1 MTASVQ
7 ELRMN
12 QDELGANPVDQ
23 NAPFIDAWSHHR
35 NYLLNIGYRLI
46 GSFSEA
52 EDLVQEAY
60 ARLLRIDPERIDDA
74 RGWLVVV
81 LTRLC
86 LDHLRS
92 ARVRREGSVGPWLPE
107 PLVAPGG
114 IGADPAD
121 IVTLDESVR
130 MALLIVLERLT
141 PAERAVFV
149 LHDVFQF
156 SFAEI
161 APIVD
166 RTSAAC
172 RQLASRARRRI
183 HADTDRRT
191 DVDPVELRRVA
202 ERFIAACSSGDMHA
216 LLRVLDPE
224 VVGWADLDG
233 VKTPLPQPT
242 RGAQDV
248 ANGTMALFGAKSAA
262 RLVLA
267 EINGE
272 TGIVVALRGRPFA
285 VLVLKVRE
293 ERITAI
299 YAIVDPAKLRHVHV
313 AHEGREI

>member
-1 MTASVQ
+1 VTQ
-7 ELRMN
+7 
-12 QDELGANPVDQ
+12 
-23 NAPFIDAWSHHR
+23 HR
-35 NYLLNIGYRLI
+35 NYLLNIGYRLV

-60 ARLLRIDPERIDDA
+60 TRLLRTDSEAIDDV

-81 LTRLC
+81 VTRLC

-92 ARVRREGSVGPWLPE
+92 ARVRRESMVGPWLPE

-114 IGADPAD
+114 TGADPAD
-121 IVTLDESVR
+121 VVTLDESVR

-156 SFAEI
+156 TFEEV
-161 APIVD
+161 APIVE
-166 RTSAAC
+166 RTPAAC

-183 HADTDRRT
+183 DADTDRRT
-191 DVDPVELRRVA
+191 DVDPAELRRVA
-202 ERFIAACSSGDMHA
+202 ERFIAACSGGNVHA
-216 LLRVLDPE
+216 LLEVLDPD

-233 VKTPLPQPT
+233 LRTSVPQPT
-242 RGAQDV
+242 RGARNV
-248 ANGTMALFGAKSAA
+248 ADGTMALFGAKSAA

-267 EINGE
+267 EVNGE

-285 VLVLKVRE
+285 VLVLTVRE

-299 YAIVDPAKLRHVHV
+299 YAIVDPAKLRRVH
-313 AHEGREI
+313 AT